1 MVDLHVTAAERLGTE
16 AAERLGAAVERA
28 VTSAANAH
36 VAAAERI
43 GAAYEKAV
51 RTFFIRTL
59 LLSLIWVPA
68 IFGIV
73 IVNNK
78 NG

>member
-1 MVDLHVTAAERLGTE
+1 MFDLHITAAERLGAE

-43 GAAYEKAV
+43 GTAHEKAV
-51 RTFFIRTL
+51 RTFFNRTL
-59 LLSLIWVPA
+59 VLSLIWIPA

-78 NG
+78 K